1 MFKKSLLT
9 LLFVLIFQSDAF
21 SKETFYLQCPIKSEI
36 NKTQGR
42 LEWFTEV
49 GKITE
54 LRFFKLQIKKSS
66 AHITIHSALLMH
78 ERTKQSK
85 MYSDKLS
92 DDEFDLKNRKFKWT
106 YFDNILADN
115 GTLEDK
121 NGIWEASGII
131 IYKDEDIEVVKYAHR
146 SKCLIIDKKTYKDS
160 LKKKWSISSNNTP
173 YSE

>member
-1 MFKKSLLT
+1 
-9 LLFVLIFQSDAF
+9 
-21 SKETFYLQCPIKSEI
+21 
-36 NKTQGR
+36 
-42 LEWFTEV
+42 
-49 GKITE
+49 
-54 LRFFKLQIKKSS
+54 
-66 AHITIHSALLMH
+66 MH

-160 LKKKWSISSNNTP
+160 LKKKWSISANNSV